1 MRVNPIHGFNYIHI
15 DLYTLVEDMCI
26 YMIYIHI
33 YIHMDTMYSNGQ
45 VALVPPTSISHT
57 QMEASSSSGRSTAF
71 SPPGQGSYGLLGRV
85 FQSGTG
91 LFFF

>member
-1 MRVNPIHGFNYIHI
+1 
-15 DLYTLVEDMCI
+15 
-26 YMIYIHI
+26 MIYIHI

-45 VALVPPTSISHT
+45 VALVPATSISHN

-91 LFFF
+91 LFFLTICCNTTKVVIHLDY